1 MLTAGQAKYTAFK
14 RELAKQAGIVN
25 WIANRPITT
34 SAIGSGVRG
43 LYDVARHGPWGAGGM
58 SRPEESA
65 VGRVQQAEQGD
76 LSDPIAQDQL
86 RQALK
91 DQRSSA
97 ADAEHVGAGLGVA
110 GLGASGLLIKNKL
123 VMPSIREGE
132 KGLSTSDQD
141 LEKMYKHLSG
151 KLEGMNATV
160 PDPHV
165 VPGGGL
171 DVGLHVPK
179 GGYHPGFLRNWEAKQ
194 TAAPFEQM
202 MHAQAAERGLKLNPE
217 AVRTKA
223 EEMAMSAMNGK
234 GALVLPTGVGPHIAA
249 HEMGHSLFGASR
261 LGKITKAMRIPGYL
275 GAAAGTAM
283 AATADPDSTT
293 SKLSPLIA
301 AAGIAPYLG
310 EEAGASLRGLKIMK
324 ETGFSPAQLSTGRRQ
339 LGKAFGTY
347 AAGIGLPIIAAPYL
361 IRKVK
366 EYNRNRR
373 AEKGLESPGQ
383 LQSRID
389 SIGA

>member
-1 MLTAGQAKYTAFK
+1 
-14 RELAKQAGIVN
+14 
-25 WIANRPITT
+25 
-34 SAIGSGVRG
+34 
-43 LYDVARHGPWGAGGM
+43 M
-58 SRPEESA
+58 SRPEEGA

-76 LSDPIAQDQL
+76 QSDPIVQDQL

-91 DQRSSA
+91 DQKGSA
-97 ADAEHVGAGLGVA
+97 SKAENVGAGLGTA

-123 VMPSIREGE
+123 IMPSIRAGE
-132 KGLSTSDQD
+132 KGLTTSDQD
-141 LEKMYKHLSG
+141 LVKMYGHLKG
-151 KLEGMNATV
+151 KLEGVGSPV
-160 PDPHV
+160 PDPFV

-179 GGYHPGFLRNWEAKQ
+179 GGYQPGFLRGWEAKQ
-194 TAAPFEQM
+194 NAAPFEQAL
-202 MHAQAAERGLKLNPE
+202 HAQNAQLGRTVSPVAAR
-217 AVRTKA
+217 AKA
-223 EEMAMSAMNGK
+223 EELALKAMGGK

-249 HEMGHSLFGASR
+249 HEMGHSLFGSSG
-261 LGKITKAMRIPGYL
+261 LGKFTKFMRNPGYL
-275 GAAAGTAM
+275 GAAAGTAV
-283 AATADPDSTT
+283 AAASDPDSTA

-310 EEAGASLRGLKIMK
+310 EEAAASLKGLKIMK

-347 AAGIGLPIIAAPYL
+347 AAGIGLPVIAAPYL
-361 IRKVK
+361 IRKFK
-366 EYNRNRR
+366 EHNRNRR